1 MKLRITTEQYN
12 AILIREQKERSD
24 KMQLT
29 ENVLMGFSKM
39 IGIPLTGRNKIDAE
53 KALDDKDIIL
63 KIKNTLED
71 KGKLKSLVDSL
82 EEKGMNEPSSKIAKD
97 AQKII
102 DDYNALAT
110 KNGLKD
116 MLGLDALTNLN
127 DLDKS
132 SKN

>member
-12 AILIREQKERSD
+12 AILIREQKERSN

-39 IGIPLTGRNKIDAE
+39 IGVTLTGRNKIDAE
-53 KALDDKDIIL
+53 KALDNKDIIL

-82 EEKGMNEPSSKIAKD
+82 EEKGTKEPNSRIAKD

>member
-12 AILIREQKERSD
+12 AILIREQKERSN
-24 KMQLT
+24 KSQLN
-29 ENVLMGFSKM
+29 ENVLMGFSKL
-39 IGIPLTGRNKIDAE
+39 IGVPLTGRNKVDGD
-53 KALDDKDIIL
+53 KALNDKDTIL

-82 EEKGMNEPSSKIAKD
+82 EEKSMKEPNSRIAKD

-127 DLDKS
+127 DLDELP
-132 SKN
+132 NG